1 MQTMHRIALA
11 GALAGALA
19 ATLAAPYAAA
29 GSHDRYADR
38 DYRAGRTATATAPT
52 FDPTAP
58 AMLVRVQ
65 RLTGTGPDGGRHVL
79 FEKPDGVLLPLDQVG
94 RLGAMVDAGKIR
106 ADGAYYNLQAELA
119 PEFMIYSHGDG
130 AVNSRFNADGRAT
143 PFDVTGVV
151 VVSRGSSRALG
162 LGPYYAAPGVRQAA
176 LDDRG
181 LPGNVRQQ
189 RSTDRGRDHDD
200 DRHEG
205 RGHNDGN
212 GERRDHD
219 HDDD

>member
-1 MQTMHRIALA
+1 MQTMRRF
-11 GALAGALA
+11 ALAGALA
-19 ATLAAPYAAA
+19 ATLAAPYATA

-38 DYRAGRTATATAPT
+38 DYRAGRTATAPT
-52 FDPTAP
+52 FDPAAP

-79 FEKPDGVLLPLDQVG
+79 FEKAGGVLLPLDQVG

-119 PEFMIYSHGDG
+119 PEFMIYSHGGG
-130 AVNSRFNADGRAT
+130 AVNSRFNADGRVT
-143 PFDVTGVV
+143 PFDVTGAVV
-151 VVSRGSSRALG
+151 VTRGSSRAVG

-181 LPGNVRQQ
+181 ARPGDDRYQ
-189 RSTDRGRDHDD
+189 RFTDRGRPHDDDRYERRVHDDRNSERRDHDD
-200 DRHEG
+200 D
-205 RGHNDGN
+205 
-212 GERRDHD
+212 
-219 HDDD
+219 